1 MVFFLSP
8 LTVCSGEAQSDILK
22 FMSSINSTPL
32 IVQSDGSLLLDVHD
46 PGFSLARDD
55 IAPFAELEKSPE
67 HMHTYRI
74 SPISLWNAA
83 SAGLR
88 EQEIE
93 KRLKKWSRFPVPDN
107 VLFNVR
113 DLLGRYGSIVLEPS
127 DDPAYLVLKIAS
139 EALRRELIARRDI
152 MKLLVP
158 LGDDFMV
165 SLVNRGSLKS
175 ALIRINYP
183 VDDRVPLREG
193 EKTSITLRTGTS
205 DGRDFTVRDYQA
217 EAAEC
222 FHGGGLPG
230 NGFGVIVLP
239 CGAGKTIVGLKVME
253 LLQTSTLIVTT
264 NVAAVHQWMDEL
276 KDKTE
281 LDHDEIGEYTS
292 GKKEIRPVTV
302 TTYQILS
309 YGQKQD
315 PPFPHFALF
324 RARDWGLIIYDE
336 VHLLPAPVFRVT
348 AEIQAVRRLGLTATL
363 VREDGKEGE
372 VFSLIGPKRYDVPWK
387 ELEQKGWIAEAYCTE
402 IRIDLP
408 EDDRIPYA
416 TADKRRKYRI
426 AAENSRKIEIAREL
440 AANHAGEGTLVI
452 GQYIDQLTKI
462 AAAFKAPLITGK
474 TPNSEREDLYRR
486 FRSGEITILVVSKVA
501 NFAIDLPDAS
511 VAIQVSGTFGSRQE
525 EAQRLGRILRPKA
538 RNSYF
543 YSLVSRYTL
552 EEEYALN
559 RQKFLT
565 EQGYGYHIELWD
577 TDI

>member
-1 MVFFLSP
+1 
-8 LTVCSGEAQSDILK
+8 
-22 FMSSINSTPL
+22 MSSKNNTPL

-46 PGFSLARDD
+46 PGFAAARDD

-83 SAGLR
+83 SAGLT
-88 EQEIE
+88 EKEIE
-93 KRLKKWSRFPVPDN
+93 ERLRRWSRFPVPDN
-107 VLFNVR
+107 VLFSVK
-113 DLLGRYGSIVLEPS
+113 DLLGRYGSIILEP
-127 DDPAYLVLKIAS
+127 DDEPGYLVLRIKS
-139 EALRRELIARRDI
+139 EALRRELTARREI
-152 MKLLVP
+152 MKLLIP
-158 LGDDFMV
+158 RSDDFLV

-175 ALIRINYP
+175 ALIKINYP
-183 VDDRVPLREG
+183 VDDRVPLKEG
-193 EKTSITLRTGTS
+193 ERTDIILRSATA
-205 DGRDFTVRDYQA
+205 DGRDFTIRDYQI
-217 EAAEC
+217 EAAES

-239 CGAGKTIVGLKVME
+239 CGAGKTIVGIKVME

-264 NVAAVHQWMDEL
+264 NVAAVHQWIDEL
-276 KDKTE
+276 KNKTG
-281 LDHDEIGEYTS
+281 LDSESIGEYTS
-292 GKKEIRPVTV
+292 AKKEIRPVTV

-315 PPFPHFALF
+315 PPFPHFAIF

-408 EDDRIPYA
+408 EEDRIPYA
-416 TADKRRKYRI
+416 TADKRKKYRI
-426 AAENSRKIEIAREL
+426 AAENTRKIEITREL
-440 AANHAGEGTLVI
+440 TANHAGEGTLVI

-462 AAAFKAPLITGK
+462 AAVLKAPLITGK
-474 TPNSEREDLYRR
+474 TPNKERENLYRR
-486 FRSGEITILVVSKVA
+486 FRSGELSVLVVSKVA

-525 EAQRLGRILRPKA
+525 EAQRLGRILRPKD

-552 EEEYALN
+552 EEEFALN

-577 TDI
+577 NDI